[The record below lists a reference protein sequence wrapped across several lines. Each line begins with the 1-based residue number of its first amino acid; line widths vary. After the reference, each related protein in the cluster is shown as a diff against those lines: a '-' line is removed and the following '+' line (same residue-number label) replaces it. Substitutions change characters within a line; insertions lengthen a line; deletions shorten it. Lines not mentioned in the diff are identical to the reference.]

1 MKYIILILLSL
12 PVFLITSAGANCVK
26 CNFDGKKLPNLIF
39 KDQNLS
45 HASFNGAYL
54 VYADFSGA
62 NLQGSV
68 FDGAYAYGAN
78 FSGAQLDNSSFKNV
92 ELELANFKNATMRNV
107 TFEGAYL
114 VHAELSKKQVL
125 ESKFCDNFVEDAM
138 KFTGWC
144 KNRLANFM

>member
-1 MKYIILILLSL
+1 MKYIILILSSL
-12 PVFLITSAGANCVK
+12 QVFLFTISAGADCVY
-26 CNFDGKKLPNLIF
+26 CNFDGKNFPNFIL

-45 HASFNGAYL
+45 HASFKGAYL

-68 FDGAYAYGAN
+68 FDGAYANGAN
-78 FSGAQLDNSSFKNV
+78 FAGAQLDNSSFKNV

-125 ESKFCDNFVEDAM
+125 ESKFCDNLVEDAM
-138 KFTGWC
+138 KFTDWC
-144 KNRLANFM
+144 KN